1 MDEQQQYELV
11 CKPQLKRIEGYCSK
25 IFNILEG
32 KNGAPG
38 IVSELARHD
47 ERIKS
52 LQAWKR
58 WAIGFGTTIVIAL
71 IILALTHNW
80 GK

>member
-11 CKPQLKRIEGYCSK
+11 CKPTLERIEGYCSK

-32 KNGAPG
+32 KNGAEG
-38 IVSELARHD
+38 LVNVVARHD
-47 ERIKS
+47 ERIKV

-58 WAIGFGTTIVIAL
+58 WAIAFGTSIVLAL
-71 IILALTHNW
+71 IIFALTHNW